1 MGPILFNPKGH
12 LVTPPPT
19 THMLRV
25 REVLS
30 QPLSHALT
38 HSLTLFLFTFACI
51 LGCWLCSCYR
61 MKALVWRRPL
71 WLHLAI
77 PSFLF
82 GFMLEGSCPSWGHP
96 AGLADWLEHHLLSL
110 WSDLWKKDTIP
121 SPVSYAEYWSHN
133 IISLHFPLWCLVVH
147 SWKESTIKTLF
158 GLNFAQLPSKT
169 LPCGHTLDTCLL
181 SPSERFRD
189 GNVLAKVNLSTI
201 SSSFVLWHMVEWG

>member
-1 MGPILFNPKGH
+1 MGSILFNPKGH
-12 LVTPPPT
+12 LVTPPPLPRMAHQECPAPSSGWA

-30 QPLSHALT
+30 QPLSNALT

-96 AGLADWLEHHLLSL
+96 AGVGWLTRAPPLVTVKWFME
-110 WSDLWKKDTIP
+110 
-121 SPVSYAEYWSHN
+121 ERHN
-133 IISLHFPLWCLVVH
+133 PISCKLCWILKP
-147 SWKESTIKTLF
+147 
-158 GLNFAQLPSKT
+158 
-169 LPCGHTLDTCLL
+169 
-181 SPSERFRD
+181 
-189 GNVLAKVNLSTI
+189 
-201 SSSFVLWHMVEWG
+201 